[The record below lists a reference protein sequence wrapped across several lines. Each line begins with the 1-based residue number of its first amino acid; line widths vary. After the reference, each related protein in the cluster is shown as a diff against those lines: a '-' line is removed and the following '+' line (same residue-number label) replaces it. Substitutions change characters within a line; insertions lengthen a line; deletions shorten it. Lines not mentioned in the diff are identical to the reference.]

1 MFVVLPHP
9 PTAILLPV
17 VMAVMPLVFPPLP
30 ATAAV
35 APAISLPPEP
45 GSSSV
50 VADGPWQPPVDAPIV
65 DYFRPPAHRYGPG
78 NRGLEY
84 ATGRGQ
90 RVGAVAAG
98 TVVFAGQVG
107 GRLFV
112 VVAHSPD
119 LRSTY
124 AYLDRIVVTKG
135 ESVTPGQRLADAAP
149 GFHLT
154 ARHHGRYIDPLP
166 LFGWR
171 YRVRLVAPEI
181 PSASVAYHSREGGI
195 PPRRAL

>member
-1 MFVVLPHP
+1 MFVVLAHVLS
-9 PTAILLPV
+9 AVLLPV
-17 VMAVMPLVFPPLP
+17 VIAIAPLSSPPSTAP
-30 ATAAV
+30 AAAAV
-35 APAISLPPEP
+35 SAVAPEP
-45 GSSSV
+45 GSPSV
-50 VADGPWQPPVDAPIV
+50 VVDGPWQPPVDATIV
-65 DYFRPPAHRYGPG
+65 DYFRAPTHRYGPG

-84 ATGRGQ
+84 ATRRGQ

-112 VVAHSPD
+112 VVSHGPD

-124 AYLDRIVVTKG
+124 AFLDRIVVTEG
-135 ESVTPGQRLADAAP
+135 ASVARGQRLATAAP

-154 ARHHGRYIDPLP
+154 ARYHGRYIDPVP

-171 YRVRLVAPEI
+171 YRVRLVAPGMG
-181 PSASVAYHSREGGI
+181 PASATSRSTEGGI